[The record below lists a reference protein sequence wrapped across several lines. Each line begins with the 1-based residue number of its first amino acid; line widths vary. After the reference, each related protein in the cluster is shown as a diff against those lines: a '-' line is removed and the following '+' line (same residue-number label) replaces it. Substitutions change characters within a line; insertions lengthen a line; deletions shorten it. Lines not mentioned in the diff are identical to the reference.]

1 MKYIILL
8 ICIITLS
15 SCKTPEA
22 RKPESVQ
29 SGSFYKES
37 AERNK
42 KLNARERT
50 KIETLMAQN
59 PEYDYVASNSGFWYR
74 YHTKVAKDTLTP
86 GFGDTVS
93 FKYDVR
99 DLNGNTIYSENE
111 LGNQTYVMDQQ
122 EIFTGL
128 REGLKL
134 MKPTE
139 VVTFLFPSQK
149 AYGYYGDKNKI
160 GTNIPLI
167 VKVTVNNITPKINN

>member
-8 ICIITLS
+8 IVAVTLF

-42 KLNARERT
+42 KLNERERK
-50 KIETLMAQN
+50 KIEAIMAQN

-74 YHTKVAKDTLTP
+74 YHTKVEIDTLTAS
-86 GFGDTVS
+86 FGNILN
-93 FKYDVR
+93 FIYDVK
-99 DLNGNTIYSENE
+99 DLNGNTIYSDKE
-111 LGNQTYVMDQQ
+111 LGEQTYVMDQQ

-139 VVTFLFPSQK
+139 TVTFLFPSQK
-149 AYGYYGDKNKI
+149 AYGYYGDKNRI
-160 GTNIPLI
+160 GTNIPLL
-167 VKVTVNNITPKINN
+167 VKVTLNSITQKTEN

>member
-8 ICIITLS
+8 IIIITLS

-42 KLNARERT
+42 KLNARERA
-50 KIETLMAQN
+50 KIEAIMAQN

-74 YHTKVAKDTLTP
+74 YHTKVAVDTLTA
-86 GFGDTVS
+86 GFGDIIN
-93 FKYDVR
+93 FDYHVR
-99 DLNGNTIYSENE
+99 DLNGDTIYSEKE
-111 LGNQTYVMDQQ
+111 LGNQTYIMDKQ
-122 EIFTGL
+122 EIFQGL

-134 MKPTE
+134 MKPAET
-139 VVTFLFPSQK
+139 VTFLFPSQK
-149 AYGYYGDKNKI
+149 AYGYYGDKNRI

-167 VKVTVNNITPKINN
+167 VKVTVNNITPKTNN

>member
-1 MKYIILL
+1 MKYITLL
-8 ICIITLS
+8 IIVLTLS

-50 KIETLMAQN
+50 KIEALMAQN

-74 YHTKVAKDTLTP
+74 YHTKVEMDTITP
-86 GFGDTVS
+86 RFGDVVH
-93 FKYDVR
+93 FNYDVK
-99 DLNGNTIYSENE
+99 DLNGQSIYSEKE
-111 LGNQTYVMDQQ
+111 LGDQTYIMDQQ

-139 VVTFLFPSQK
+139 TITFLFPSQK
-149 AYGYYGDKNKI
+149 AYGYYGDKNRI

-167 VKVTVNNITPKINN
+167 VKVTVNNITQKTNN

>member
-1 MKYIILL
+1 MKHITLL
-8 ICIITLS
+8 IIVLTLS

-22 RKPESVQ
+22 RQPESVQ
-29 SGSFYKES
+29 SGSFFKES

-50 KIETLMAQN
+50 KIEAIMAQN
-59 PEYDYVASNSGFWYR
+59 PEYDYVTSNSGFWYR
-74 YHTKVAKDTLTP
+74 YHTKVEIDTITA
-86 GFGDTVS
+86 GFGHIIN
-93 FKYDVR
+93 FNYDVK
-99 DLNGNTIYSENE
+99 DLDGNTIYSEKE
-111 LGNQTYVMDQQ
+111 LGDLTYVMDQQ

-139 VVTFLFPSQK
+139 TVTFLFPSQK
-149 AYGYYGDKNKI
+149 AYGYYGDKNRI

-167 VKVTVNNITPKINN
+167 VKVTVNSITQKTKN